1 VRVSQ
6 TDEAVAATHPPLPAT
21 RPPVLPAEAD
31 GGETAVATGPG
42 AEPTAADVGLGP
54 AVDRGPARFL
64 NRELSWLDFNAR
76 VLALAEDPAVPL
88 LERVKFLAIFSDNLD
103 EFYQV
108 RVGGLVEQVHQGVA
122 AVTPDG
128 LTARQQLDR
137 IREVVARLVIRHAEL
152 FGGEIRPA
160 LSDVG
165 ISFPSWDS
173 LAESDRVPLT
183 ELFERYIFPVLT
195 PLAVDP
201 AHPFPYISD
210 LSLNLA
216 VMIEEPPGDDGDD
229 DDTGPSVPH
238 FARVKV
244 PPSLPRF
251 VALPDGG
258 RFVPL
263 EQVIAAHLDRLFPG
277 MQILEHHPFRVTRNA
292 GIEVEE
298 DEAEDL
304 LEAMETVLRRRRRF
318 GRAVRLEVQDEMD
331 PQVLE
336 LLLEELQLERDDVHR
351 LPGPLGLSGLWAVWN
366 LGRPELKDAPWEP
379 LTTPELAHVESPA
392 ELFGVVRRRDIL
404 VHHPYES
411 FTTSVEAFIE
421 AAADDPDVLAI
432 KQTLYR
438 TSLPESPIVTALIE
452 AAEAGKQVV
461 ALVELKARFDELAN
475 IQWARALEQAGVHV
489 VYGVVGLKT
498 HAKLSLVVRQEEGG
512 LRRYTHV
519 GTGNYNPRTATI
531 YEDVGIFSADDDL
544 GADVTDL
551 FNFLT
556 GYSRQRRYRKLL
568 VAPLTLRNAIIDMID
583 EEAGRSDGRI
593 VGKMNSLVDPAVID
607 ALYAASAS
615 GTEIDLIVRGICCL
629 RPGVAGLSEN
639 IRVRS
644 IVGRFLEHSRIYAFG
659 PERGFGRPRRYFIGS
674 ADLMPRNLDRRVEAV
689 VPVTDP
695 KLEARLEEIL
705 ATNLEDDTLA
715 WELGPDD
722 RWRRARTQH
731 GLNTHRVLMESA
743 RNRARAAA
751 AASLTPVRTGER

>member
-1 VRVSQ
+1 M
-6 TDEAVAATHPPLPAT
+6 
-21 RPPVLPAEAD
+21 
-31 GGETAVATGPG
+31 
-42 AEPTAADVGLGP
+42 
-54 AVDRGPARFL
+54 
-64 NRELSWLDFNAR
+64 
-76 VLALAEDPAVPL
+76 
-88 LERVKFLAIFSDNLD
+88 
-103 EFYQV
+103 
-108 RVGGLVEQVHQGVA
+108 
-122 AVTPDG
+122 
-128 LTARQQLDR
+128 
-137 IREVVARLVIRHAEL
+137 
-152 FGGEIRPA
+152 
-160 LSDVG
+160 
-165 ISFPSWDS
+165 
-173 LAESDRVPLT
+173 
-183 ELFERYIFPVLT
+183 LT

-216 VMIEEPPGDDGDD
+216 VMIEEPSDGLFDD
-229 DDTGPSVPH
+229 DAGGAVPR

-263 EQVIAAHLDRLFPG
+263 EQVIAAHLDWLFPG
-277 MQILEHHPFRVTRNA
+277 MEILEHHPFRITRNA

-304 LEAMETVLRRRRRF
+304 LEAMETVLRRRRRS
-318 GRAVRLEVQDEMD
+318 GRAVRLEVQEEID
-331 PQVLE
+331 PQVLD
-336 LLLEELQLERDDVHR
+336 LLLEELALEMGDVHL
-351 LPGPLGLSGLWAVWN
+351 LPGPLGLSGLWAVWK
-366 LGRPELKDAPWEP
+366 LDRPELEDAPWEP
-379 LTTPELAHVESPA
+379 LTTPELAHVETPSDVFA
-392 ELFGVVRRRDIL
+392 AIRRRDIL

-452 AAEAGKQVV
+452 AAEVGKQVV

-531 YEDVGIFSADDDL
+531 YEDVGVFSADDDL

-568 VAPLTLRNAIIDMID
+568 VAPLTLRDAIIEMIED
-583 EEAGRSDGRI
+583 EAGRPDGR
-593 VGKMNSLVDPAVID
+593 VVAKMNSLVDPTVID
-607 ALYAASAS
+607 ALYAASAA
-615 GTEIDLIVRGICCL
+615 GTSIDLIVRGICCL
-629 RPGVAGLSEN
+629 RPGVPGLSEN

-644 IVGRFLEHSRIYAFG
+644 IVGRFLEHSRIYSFG
-659 PERGFGRPRRYFIGS
+659 PEGGVGRPRRYFIGS

-689 VPVTDP
+689 LPVTDP
-695 KLEARLEEIL
+695 RLEGRLEEIL
-705 ATNLEDDTLA
+705 ATNLADDTLA
-715 WELGPDD
+715 WTLGPDD
-722 RWRRARTQH
+722 RWRRVRTERDV
-731 GLNTHRVLMESA
+731 NTHRVLMESA
-743 RNRARAAA
+743 RARARAAA
-751 AASLTPVRTGER
+751 AAATPAPARTGDR